1 MRDTDLALVR
11 SLPLFSSL
19 SDVNLNELLTAAYAQ
34 QFPPHVEL
42 IREGDPADFLYIV
55 VEGSVELFSSS
66 HDRET
71 SMAIVSPVST
81 FILAATIR
89 DAPFLMSARTIE
101 SSKLLMIPSG
111 NVRRVFDTDPVFAR
125 AIVIE
130 LASCYRGVVKSMK
143 NLKLRTSIERVGNYI
158 LRLQDKAKGAYLV
171 ELPYGKRNLA
181 SILGMTPEN
190 LSRAFGALQ
199 SHGILMDGARIE
211 ITDRPA
217 LEAICKPNP
226 LIDDPRS

>member
-1 MRDTDLALVR
+1 MRPTDREIVRELKLFKDVDADVFDALM
-11 SLPLFSSL
+11 
-19 SDVNLNELLTAAYAQ
+19 TASYAQ
-34 QFPPHVEL
+34 RIPPHVEL
-42 IREGDPADFLYIV
+42 IREGDPADFLHIV
-55 VEGSVELFSSS
+55 LDGCVELFSSG
-66 HDRET
+66 HGRES

-81 FILAATIR
+81 FILAATVN

-101 SSKLLMIPSG
+101 SSKLILIPSQ
-111 NVRRVFDTDPVFAR
+111 NVRDAFARDAHFAR
-125 AIVIE
+125 AIVTE
-130 LASCYRGVVKSMK
+130 LAHCYRGVVKSMK

-158 LRLQDKAKGAYLV
+158 IRLQEKSGGAEIV
-171 ELPYGKRNLA
+171 ELPYGKKNLA

-211 ITDRPA
+211 ITDRAA
-217 LEAICKPNP
+217 LNAISKPNR